1 MNTMNTPGFT
11 AALSLGPT
19 GRRYSTHA
27 NRGDGQRTVLVPQL
41 GGKGYKGFAGCQ
53 MDCADQHP
61 TWTAAQCA
69 KICRDPGHADPSSD
83 SWFNNF
89 LTSTGIDFWEGACA
103 SLMPG
108 AVCRVVANEMR
119 RQS

>member
-1 MNTMNTPGFT
+1 MTTTNIPGFT
-11 AALSLGPT
+11 AAASLGPT
-19 GRRYSTHA
+19 GNRYSTHA
-27 NRGDGQRTVLVPQL
+27 NRGAGPNSVLVPQL

-89 LTSTGIDFWEGACA
+89 LTSTGINFWEGACGQLIPPVLCKA
-103 SLMPG
+103 
-108 AVCRVVANEMR
+108 VANEMR